1 MTIQNINLG
10 ELVNDIIAETKE
22 LDTIHSILGWFNQAK
37 PNPTNQNVLQ
47 QTAYHFEEVAEMVE
61 ALSGEPATVI
71 LEVKDEL
78 LEASS
83 SDEAIIAEYVQSLD
97 KKALLDALC
106 DQIVTA
112 LGVGYMM
119 GFDMQGALAEV
130 NRSNWSKFEND
141 KPVINEQGKII
152 KGKDYT
158 PPQLE
163 PFINPSL

>member
-1 MTIQNINLG
+1 MKNEQTI
-10 ELVNDIIAETKE
+10 K
-22 LDTIHSILGWFNQAK
+22 SILDWFALAK
-37 PNPTNQNVLQ
+37 PNPTNQNILQ

-71 LEVKDEL
+71 LEVKNKL

-83 SDEAIIAEYVQSLD
+83 TDEAIIAEYVQSLD

-112 LGVGYMM
+112 LGVGYML

-130 NRSNWSKFEND
+130 NRSNWSKFENG
-141 KPVINEQGKII
+141 KPVINENGKII

-158 PPQLE
+158 E
-163 PFINPSL
+163 PKLTPYLNNE